1 MNPNNLFNMLF
12 NNNSGEDLDYW
23 TILSRMAD
31 QAQLA
36 SFSMEIQDVNNS
48 ELSKKLDEQND
59 KFLEQILK
67 NQEEILKRLDIIE
80 EKVNKWIFFMID
92 QAQKFGIHLL

>member
-36 SFSMEIQDVNNS
+36 SFSMELQDVRNS
-48 ELSKKLDEQND
+48 DLSKKIDEQND
-59 KFLEQILK
+59 KF
-67 NQEEILKRLDIIE
+67 
-80 EKVNKWIFFMID
+80 
-92 QAQKFGIHLL
+92 

>member
-36 SFSMEIQDVNNS
+36 SFSMEIQDVRNS
-48 ELSKKLDEQND
+48 DLSKKIDEQND

-80 EKVNKWIFFMID
+80 KKVNK
-92 QAQKFGIHLL
+92 

>member
-1 MNPNNLFNMLF
+1 MNPNNLFSMLF
-12 NNNSGEDLDYW
+12 SNNNGEDLDYW

-36 SFSMEIQDVNNS
+36 SFSMELQDVNNS

-59 KFLEQILK
+59 KYLEQILK

-80 EKVNKWIFFMID
+80 EKVNK
-92 QAQKFGIHLL
+92 

>member
-1 MNPNNLFNMLF
+1 MNPNNLFSMLF
-12 NNNSGEDLDYW
+12 NNNNGEDLDYW

-36 SFSMEIQDVNNS
+36 SFSMELQDVNNS
-48 ELSKKLDEQND
+48 DLSKKLDEQND
-59 KFLEQILK
+59 KYLEQILK

-80 EKVNKWIFFMID
+80 KKVNK
-92 QAQKFGIHLL
+92 

>member
-12 NNNSGEDLDYW
+12 NNNNNGEDLDCW

-36 SFSMEIQDVNNS
+36 SFSMEIQDVRNS
-48 ELSKKLDEQND
+48 DLSKKIDEQND

-67 NQEEILKRLDIIE
+67 NQEKILKRLDTIE
-80 EKVNKWIFFMID
+80 EKVNK
-92 QAQKFGIHLL
+92 

>member
-1 MNPNNLFNMLF
+1 MNPNNLFSMLF
-12 NNNSGEDLDYW
+12 NNNNNNSGEDLDYW

-36 SFSMEIQDVNNS
+36 SLSMELQDVRNS
-48 ELSKKLDEQND
+48 DLSKKIDEQND
-59 KFLEQILK
+59 KYLEQILK

-80 EKVNKWIFFMID
+80 KKVNK
-92 QAQKFGIHLL
+92 

>member
-1 MNPNNLFNMLF
+1 MNPNNLF

-23 TILSRMAD
+23 TMLSRMAD

-36 SFSMEIQDVNNS
+36 SFSMEVHDVKNS

-59 KFLEQILK
+59 KYLEQILK

-80 EKVNKWIFFMID
+80 EKVNK
-92 QAQKFGIHLL
+92 

>member
-1 MNPNNLFNMLF
+1 MNPNNLFSMLF
-12 NNNSGEDLDYW
+12 NNNNGEDLDYW

-36 SFSMEIQDVNNS
+36 SFSMELQDVRNS
-48 ELSKKLDEQND
+48 DLSKKLDEQND
-59 KFLEQILK
+59 KYLEQILK

-80 EKVNKWIFFMID
+80 EKVNK
-92 QAQKFGIHLL
+92 

>member
-12 NNNSGEDLDYW
+12 NNNNSGEDLDYW

-31 QAQLA
+31 QAQLV
-36 SFSMEIQDVNNS
+36 SFSMEIQDVRNS
-48 ELSKKLDEQND
+48 DLSKKIDEQND

-80 EKVNKWIFFMID
+80 EKVNK
-92 QAQKFGIHLL
+92 

>member
-36 SFSMEIQDVNNS
+36 SFTMELQDVRNS
-48 ELSKKLDEQND
+48 DLSKKIDEQND

-80 EKVNKWIFFMID
+80 EKVNK
-92 QAQKFGIHLL
+92 

>member
-36 SFSMEIQDVNNS
+36 SFSMEIQDVRNS
-48 ELSKKLDEQND
+48 DLSKKIDEQND
-59 KFLEQILK
+59 KYLEQILK
-67 NQEEILKRLDIIE
+67 IQEEILKRLDIIE
-80 EKVNKWIFFMID
+80 EKVNK
-92 QAQKFGIHLL
+92 

>member
-36 SFSMEIQDVNNS
+36 SFSMELQDVRNS
-48 ELSKKLDEQND
+48 DLSKKLDEQND
-59 KFLEQILK
+59 KYLET
-67 NQEEILKRLDIIE
+67 IIE
-80 EKVNKWIFFMID
+80 QNNKIIN
-92 QAQKFGIHLL
+92 LLERR

>member
-1 MNPNNLFNMLF
+1 MNQNNLF

-36 SFSMEIQDVNNS
+36 SFSMEIQDVRNS
-48 ELSKKLDEQND
+48 DLSKKIDEQND

-80 EKVNKWIFFMID
+80 EKVNK
-92 QAQKFGIHLL
+92 

>member
-12 NNNSGEDLDYW
+12 NSNSGEDLDYW

-36 SFSMEIQDVNNS
+36 SFSMELQDVRNS
-48 ELSKKLDEQND
+48 DLSKKIDEQND

-80 EKVNKWIFFMID
+80 EKVNK
-92 QAQKFGIHLL
+92 

>member
-1 MNPNNLFNMLF
+1 MNPNNLFSMLF
-12 NNNSGEDLDYW
+12 NNNNGEDLDYW

-36 SFSMEIQDVNNS
+36 SFSMELQDVRNS
-48 ELSKKLDEQND
+48 DLSKKIDEQND

-80 EKVNKWIFFMID
+80 KKVNK
-92 QAQKFGIHLL
+92 

>member
-36 SFSMEIQDVNNS
+36 SFSMELQDVRKS
-48 ELSKKLDEQND
+48 DLSKKIDEQND

-80 EKVNKWIFFMID
+80 EKVNK
-92 QAQKFGIHLL
+92 

>member
-36 SFSMEIQDVNNS
+36 SFSMEIQHVRNS
-48 ELSKKLDEQND
+48 DLSKKIDEQND

-80 EKVNKWIFFMID
+80 EKVNK
-92 QAQKFGIHLL
+92 

>member
-1 MNPNNLFNMLF
+1 MNPNNLF

-36 SFSMEIQDVNNS
+36 SFSMELQDVKNS
-48 ELSKKLDEQND
+48 DLSKKIDEQND

-80 EKVNKWIFFMID
+80 KKVNK
-92 QAQKFGIHLL
+92 

>member
-36 SFSMEIQDVNNS
+36 SFSMELQDVRNS
-48 ELSKKLDEQND
+48 DLSKKIDEQND

-80 EKVNKWIFFMID
+80 KKVNK
-92 QAQKFGIHLL
+92 

>member
-36 SFSMEIQDVNNS
+36 SFSMELQDVRNS
-48 ELSKKLDEQND
+48 DLSKKIDEQND

-67 NQEEILKRLDIIE
+67 NQEEILKRLDIME
-80 EKVNKWIFFMID
+80 EKVNK
-92 QAQKFGIHLL
+92 

>member
-1 MNPNNLFNMLF
+1 MNPNNLFSMLF
-12 NNNSGEDLDYW
+12 NNNNGEDLDYW

-36 SFSMEIQDVNNS
+36 SFSMELQDVRNS
-48 ELSKKLDEQND
+48 DLSKKIDEQND
-59 KFLEQILK
+59 KYLEQILK

-80 EKVNKWIFFMID
+80 KKVNK
-92 QAQKFGIHLL
+92 

>member
-36 SFSMEIQDVNNS
+36 SFTMELQDVRNS
-48 ELSKKLDEQND
+48 DLSKKLDEQND
-59 KFLEQILK
+59 KYLEQILK

-80 EKVNKWIFFMID
+80 KKVNK
-92 QAQKFGIHLL
+92 

>member
-36 SFSMEIQDVNNS
+36 SFSMELQDVRNS
-48 ELSKKLDEQND
+48 DLSKKIDEQND

-67 NQEEILKRLDIIE
+67 NQEEILKRLDTIE
-80 EKVNKWIFFMID
+80 KKVNK
-92 QAQKFGIHLL
+92 

>member
-36 SFSMEIQDVNNS
+36 SFSMEVQDVKNS

-59 KFLEQILK
+59 KYLEQILK

-80 EKVNKWIFFMID
+80 KKVNK
-92 QAQKFGIHLL
+92 

>member
-1 MNPNNLFNMLF
+1 MNSNNLF
-12 NNNSGEDLDYW
+12 NNNSGENLDYW

-36 SFSMEIQDVNNS
+36 SFSMEIQDVRNS
-48 ELSKKLDEQND
+48 DLSKKIDEQND

-80 EKVNKWIFFMID
+80 EKVNK
-92 QAQKFGIHLL
+92 

>member
-12 NNNSGEDLDYW
+12 NNNSGADLDYW

-36 SFSMEIQDVNNS
+36 SFSMELQDVRNS
-48 ELSKKLDEQND
+48 DLSKKIDEQND

-80 EKVNKWIFFMID
+80 EKVNK
-92 QAQKFGIHLL
+92 

>member
-1 MNPNNLFNMLF
+1 MNPNNLFSMLF
-12 NNNSGEDLDYW
+12 NNNNNSGDDLDYW
-23 TILSRMAD
+23 TMLSRMAD

-36 SFSMEIQDVNNS
+36 SFSMEVQDVKNS

-59 KFLEQILK
+59 KYLERILK

-80 EKVNKWIFFMID
+80 KKVNK
-92 QAQKFGIHLL
+92 

>member
-1 MNPNNLFNMLF
+1 MNPNNLFSMLF
-12 NNNSGEDLDYW
+12 SNNNGEDLDYW

-36 SFSMEIQDVNNS
+36 SFSMELQDVNNS
-48 ELSKKLDEQND
+48 DLSKKLDEQND
-59 KFLEQILK
+59 KYLEQILK

-80 EKVNKWIFFMID
+80 KKVNK
-92 QAQKFGIHLL
+92 

>member
-1 MNPNNLFNMLF
+1 MNPNNLFSMLF
-12 NNNSGEDLDYW
+12 NNNNNSGEDLDYW

-36 SFSMEIQDVNNS
+36 SFSMELQDVRNS
-48 ELSKKLDEQND
+48 DLSKKIDEKND
-59 KFLEQILK
+59 KFLDQILK

-80 EKVNKWIFFMID
+80 EKVNK
-92 QAQKFGIHLL
+92 

>member
-36 SFSMEIQDVNNS
+36 SFSMEIQDVRNS
-48 ELSKKLDEQND
+48 DLSKKIDEQND

-67 NQEEILKRLDIIE
+67 NQEEILKRLDMIE
-80 EKVNKWIFFMID
+80 EKVNK
-92 QAQKFGIHLL
+92 

>member
-31 QAQLA
+31 KEQLA
-36 SFSMEIQDVNNS
+36 TFSMERQDVRNTD
-48 ELSKKLDEQND
+48 LSKKIDEQND

-80 EKVNKWIFFMID
+80 EKVNK
-92 QAQKFGIHLL
+92 

>member
-36 SFSMEIQDVNNS
+36 SFSMELQDVRNS
-48 ELSKKLDEQND
+48 DLSKKIDEQND

-67 NQEEILKRLDIIE
+67 NQEEILKKLDIIE
-80 EKVNKWIFFMID
+80 EKVNK
-92 QAQKFGIHLL
+92 

>member
-1 MNPNNLFNMLF
+1 MNPNNLFSMLF
-12 NNNSGEDLDYW
+12 NNNNGEDLDYW

-36 SFSMEIQDVNNS
+36 SFSMEIQDVRNS
-48 ELSKKLDEQND
+48 DLSKKIDEQND

-80 EKVNKWIFFMID
+80 EKVNK
-92 QAQKFGIHLL
+92 

>member
-1 MNPNNLFNMLF
+1 MNPNNLFSMLF
-12 NNNSGEDLDYW
+12 SNNNGEDLDYW

-36 SFSMEIQDVNNS
+36 SFSMELQDVRNS
-48 ELSKKLDEQND
+48 DLSKKIDEQND
-59 KFLEQILK
+59 KYLEQILK

-80 EKVNKWIFFMID
+80 EKVNK
-92 QAQKFGIHLL
+92 

>member
-12 NNNSGEDLDYW
+12 NNNNGEDLDYW

-36 SFSMEIQDVNNS
+36 SFSMELQDVRNS
-48 ELSKKLDEQND
+48 DLSKKIDEQND

-80 EKVNKWIFFMID
+80 KKVNK
-92 QAQKFGIHLL
+92 

>member
-12 NNNSGEDLDYW
+12 NNNNGEDLDYW

-36 SFSMEIQDVNNS
+36 SFSMEIQDVRNS
-48 ELSKKLDEQND
+48 DLSKKIDEQND
-59 KFLEQILK
+59 KYLEQILK
-67 NQEEILKRLDIIE
+67 IQEEILKRLDIIE
-80 EKVNKWIFFMID
+80 EKVNK
-92 QAQKFGIHLL
+92 

>member
-36 SFSMEIQDVNNS
+36 SFSMELQDVRNS
-48 ELSKKLDEQND
+48 DLSKKIDEQND
-59 KFLEQILK
+59 KYLEQILK

-80 EKVNKWIFFMID
+80 EKVNK
-92 QAQKFGIHLL
+92 

>member
-12 NNNSGEDLDYW
+12 NNNNGEDLDYW

-36 SFSMEIQDVNNS
+36 SFSMELQDVRNS
-48 ELSKKLDEQND
+48 DLSKKIDEQND
-59 KFLEQILK
+59 KYLEQILK

-80 EKVNKWIFFMID
+80 KKVNK
-92 QAQKFGIHLL
+92 

>member
-1 MNPNNLFNMLF
+1 MNSNNLF
-12 NNNSGEDLDYW
+12 NNNSGENLDYW

-36 SFSMEIQDVNNS
+36 SFSMELQDVRNS
-48 ELSKKLDEQND
+48 DLSKKIDEQND

-80 EKVNKWIFFMID
+80 EKVNK
-92 QAQKFGIHLL
+92 